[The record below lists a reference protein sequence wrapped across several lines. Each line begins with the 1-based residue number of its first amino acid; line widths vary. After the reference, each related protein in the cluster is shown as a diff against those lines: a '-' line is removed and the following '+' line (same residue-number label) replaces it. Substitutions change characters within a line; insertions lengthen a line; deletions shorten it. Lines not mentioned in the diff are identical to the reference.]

1 MRHETV
7 NNIDNSDNNA
17 FDILSEPPKDLAQGS
32 ELSENEMKALISS
45 LETKLENRDIYENV
59 LPSEYFDE
67 IEDTLASLKEQS
79 REIEK

>member
-17 FDILSEPPKDLAQGS
+17 FDVLSEPPKDLTQGS
-32 ELSENEMKALISS
+32 ELSEAEMKALISS

>member
-1 MRHETV
+1 MRHETE

-32 ELSENEMKALISS
+32 ELSEAEMKALISS

-79 REIEK
+79 RKIEK

>member
-1 MRHETV
+1 MRHETE

-32 ELSENEMKALISS
+32 ELSEAEMKALISS

>member
-17 FDILSEPPKDLAQGS
+17 FDILSESPKDLTQGS
-32 ELSENEMKALISS
+32 ELSEAEMKALISS

>member
-32 ELSENEMKALISS
+32 ELSEAEMKALISS

>member
-32 ELSENEMKALISS
+32 ELSEAEMKALISS
-45 LETKLENRDIYENV
+45 LETKLKNRDIYENV

-67 IEDTLASLKEQS
+67 IKDTLASLKEQS